1 MTERK
6 SLIDILLDEAKKRG
20 IYQPN
25 QKGERPLDFEEH
37 AHVPTEDRVGYH
49 LLNSNGFAPPF
60 IEARTQLL
68 GDHAALH
75 HERDQLLSVWPILSV
90 ERKRE
95 RRATLHQKYVDVWR
109 RTLDYNLQA
118 PLALHI
124 EGVRVEFELRD
135 FVITADDG

>member
-25 QKGERPLDFEEH
+25 QKGERPLDLEDD
-37 AHVPTEDRVGYH
+37 ALIPPEDRVGYH
-49 LLNSNGFAPPF
+49 LLKSNGFAPPF
-60 IEARTQLL
+60 IEERSQLMR
-68 GDHAALH
+68 DHAQIH
-75 HERDQLLSVWPILSV
+75 QERDQLLAVWPTLSR

-95 RRATLHQKYVDVWR
+95 RRAQLQQKYTDVWR

-124 EGVRVEFELRD
+124 EGVRVAFELRD
-135 FVITADDG
+135 LVITDDA